1 MFVAKFSRVSAKSS
15 IKGNKHGVK
24 PMIGE
29 VMCGISKGSF
39 IDGTMFEQAD
49 LVEGKLYLCDN
60 TTEKYDGEDR
70 VRVQVICA
78 VSPLEFMQMRKE
90 LGAPVDLAKE
100 ASQAK
105 KNEIEEDED
114 IFGDDDVT
122 AEKTEDVEEEAD
134 ITA

>member
-15 IKGNKHGVK
+15 IKGNKNGVK

-60 TTEKYDGEDR
+60 TTEVYDGEDR

-100 ASQAK
+100 QAQAK
-105 KNEIEEDED
+105 KAVIEEEED
-114 IFGDDDVT
+114 IFKDETVD
-122 AEKTEDVEEEAD
+122 ETEPA
-134 ITA
+134 ITE

>member
-1 MFVAKFSRVSAKSS
+1 MFVAKFSKVSAKST
-15 IKGNKHGVK
+15 IKANKNGVK

-90 LGAPVDLAKE
+90 LGEAVDLAKIE
-100 ASQAK
+100 AQAK
-105 KNEIEEDED
+105 KGAVIEEDED
-114 IFGDDDVT
+114 IF
-122 AEKTEDVEEEAD
+122 EDEEIVDEIPAIVE
-134 ITA
+134 